1 MGLFKAYKD
10 TMKEVREIDKTWD
23 PKAQR
28 EAGKVRMAAGMDRMA
43 EMTRQANLQATG
55 VTCSATVTA
64 IRETGQMINMQ
75 PVAEIEMTILP
86 DGLPPYPVTT
96 HQMISQFQ
104 IPQFQPGASLV
115 VKVDPNDPSSV
126 FIDTM
131 ASSMK
136 PPGAA

>member
-10 TMKEVREIDKTWD
+10 TMKEARDIEKTWD

-28 EAGKVRMAAGMDRMA
+28 EAGKSRMAEGMDRMA
-43 EMTRQANLQATG
+43 EMTRQANLQASG

-75 PVAEIEMTILP
+75 PVAEIEMTVLP
-86 DGLPPYPVTT
+86 DGLPPYPVTI